1 MDVTGDRGPD
11 GRGAHLRSP
20 ANLDEPTIVLLLE
33 LHRLKHLSHGEM
45 GSVSFKRVAKQL
57 AAALTSGSSGAM

>member
-1 MDVTGDRGPD
+1 MDVIGDRGPD

-33 LHRLKHLSHGEM
+33 LHGLEHLPHGERLCVIRM
-45 GSVSFKRVAKQL
+45 RRK
-57 AAALTSGSSGAM
+57 AARGGTHVG

>member
-20 ANLDEPTIVLLLE
+20 AHLDEPTIVLLLE
-33 LHRLKHLSHGEM
+33 LHGLEHLPHGE
-45 GSVSFKRVAKQL
+45 RL
-57 AAALTSGSSGAM
+57 